1 MITTV
6 GRGEYTYEWN
16 SNWAQIPDFVDF
28 KQQDGALN
36 GRTHAVTVAKDG
48 RVFIFN
54 QSNYAILIFN
64 PDGSYAGTWDEFPSS
79 HFEGAHGLTRHEEGG
94 REFLW
99 LTDEYSSEVVKTT
112 LDGEIVLSI
121 DRPTGGVYADADAP
135 FLPTWAAQAEDGT
148 IFVSD
153 GYGSRHISRYDKDG
167 NYIDSFGGDT
177 DKPCAG
183 KFFGVHC
190 IWIGRRPQA
199 TGTNHQVIYVT
210 DRANHRVEVFD
221 LNWNFVK
228 SFLQLFPCCFDMGPA
243 GELLVPDAFAYI
255 QIYDEKDQPIETL
268 GENIA
273 VVNTKGW
280 PDFDPKAVGDGKF
293 NSPHGGCFDAEGNIY
308 IVEWIV
314 GGRITKLT
322 KLN

>member
-36 GRTHAVTVAKDG
+36 ARTHAVTVAKDG

-148 IFVSD
+148 IFVSTVTAPATSVVMTRMATILIRSAVIRINHAQVNFLVCIV
-153 GYGSRHISRYDKDG
+153 YGLVG
-167 NYIDSFGGDT
+167 VP
-177 DKPCAG
+177 KPPVRTI
-183 KFFGVHC
+183 K
-190 IWIGRRPQA
+190 
-199 TGTNHQVIYVT
+199 
-210 DRANHRVEVFD
+210 
-221 LNWNFVK
+221 
-228 SFLQLFPCCFDMGPA
+228 
-243 GELLVPDAFAYI
+243 
-255 QIYDEKDQPIETL
+255 
-268 GENIA
+268 
-273 VVNTKGW
+273 
-280 PDFDPKAVGDGKF
+280 
-293 NSPHGGCFDAEGNIY
+293 
-308 IVEWIV
+308 
-314 GGRITKLT
+314 
-322 KLN
+322 